1 MRSMRRA
8 GIVLCLC
15 LCAPSP
21 RAQAEEPASKSYEQL
36 MIAGRAALKL
46 RDWPAAER
54 ACKEA
59 LAATDEPPS
68 GGPRS
73 VRAARLCAELEVDRR
88 DWPAAVRRYRDAQR
102 LALDDL
108 AEHRRLLLLRKNAA
122 KEAGRAPLVQLL
134 EELLDAD
141 DDLQVAL
148 RRPERSGAGLQ
159 KTLASLESAQTAF
172 AKDRDQGYLL
182 LIRAVRALVRARSGE
197 AKDVRGEAERLVA
210 EVLHRPARQAAVEAA
225 FLGAEAEGDVDAG
238 AELAIRLNQ
247 ARSADLPERR
257 RRYSRGRELD
267 RACRAYDQKNGAGA
281 CAKREFELTLS
292 VSLVDYSRDRRRGEL
307 SPDDLS
313 RVHAQALPAL
323 QACVLRI
330 ARHEPERFRDTDLVL
345 SWVIDAEG
353 KPIEIGIAP
362 KRYQEDLK
370 GCAEL
375 VAWFRYPRVSSREP
389 KSVQVPYHLD

>member
-1 MRSMRRA
+1 MRAMRRA
-8 GIVLCLC
+8 GLFLCLS

-21 RAQAEEPASKSYEQL
+21 PVFAEEPATKSYEQL
-36 MIAGRAALKL
+36 LTAGRSALKMK
-46 RDWPAAER
+46 DWAVAEQ

-59 LAATDEPPS
+59 LAAADEPTS

-73 VRAARLCAELEVDRR
+73 VRAAKLCAELEVDRR

-108 AEHRRLLLLRKNAA
+108 AEHRRLLLLRKYAA

-134 EELLDAD
+134 EELLNAD

-159 KTLASLESAQTAF
+159 KTLASLATAQAAF
-172 AKDRDQGYLL
+172 AKDRDTGYLL
-182 LIRAVRALVRARSGE
+182 LIKAVRVLVRARSGE
-197 AKDVRGEAERLVA
+197 AKEVRAEAERLVA

-225 FLGAEAEGDVDAG
+225 FLGAEADGDVDAT

-247 ARSADLPERR
+247 ARNADLPERR
-257 RRYSRGRELD
+257 RRYTRIRELE
-267 RACRAYDQKNGAGA
+267 RACRAYDQKNGVGA

-292 VSLVDYSRDRRRGEL
+292 VSLVDYSRDRRRVEL
-307 SPDDLS
+307 SADDLS
-313 RVHAQALPAL
+313 RVHTQALPAL

-330 ARHEPERFRDTDLVL
+330 ARHEPERFVDTDLML
-345 SWVIDAEG
+345 SWVIDPDG

-375 VAWFRYPRVSSREP
+375 IAWFRYPRVSSREP

>member
-1 MRSMRRA
+1 MRSMRWA
-8 GIVLCLC
+8 GMVLCLV

-21 RAQAEEPASKSYEQL
+21 PVLAEEPGSKSYEQL
-36 MIAGRAALKL
+36 LIAGRFALKQK
-46 RDWPAAER
+46 DWAAAEQ

-59 LAATDEPPS
+59 LSAADEPPS

-73 VRAARLCAELEVDRR
+73 VRAAKLCAELEVDRR
-88 DWPAAVRRYRDAQR
+88 DWPAAIRRFRDAQR

-122 KEAGRAPLVQLL
+122 KEAGRTPLVQLL
-134 EELLDAD
+134 QELLDAD
-141 DDLQVAL
+141 DDVQVAL

-159 KTLASLESAQTAF
+159 KTLATLEAAQTSF
-172 AKDRDQGYLL
+172 AKDRDQGYGL
-182 LIRAVRALVRARSGE
+182 LIRAARALVRARSGE
-197 AKDVRGEAERLVA
+197 AKEVRAEAERLVA

-225 FLGAEAEGDVDAG
+225 FLGAEAEGDIDAT

-247 ARSADLPERR
+247 ARTADLPERR
-257 RRYSRGRELD
+257 RRYTRGRELE
-267 RACRAYDQKNGAGA
+267 RACRAYDQKNGPGA

-345 SWVIDAEG
+345 SWVIDPDG

-375 VAWFRYPRVSSREP
+375 IAWFRYPRVSSREP